1 MTNGIPNNQA
11 GPQGAAPWRPEGV
24 HGDVA
29 AASFAAPEGDTSP
42 LEASPFRLP
51 QLDQR
56 GVVGPLSANQAAA
69 LVRASTFA
77 QVAGTNAARSA
88 RVAGGVTCY
97 ATHEPQGVVGQR
109 VVCVMGAFDGLHEG
123 HRSLVKSALS
133 DARVQELSCVAV
145 TFNPDPAEVLV
156 GVQPGTRL
164 LSCSNRARGLLAL
177 GVDYVLSFSFTKEE
191 ANTSYQDFIRL
202 QLGRVVRVASVH
214 VGTNFR
220 FGAGGA
226 GTPEAMRALGNQDG
240 FQVHAHDLLQSGSA
254 VVSATRIRRILAQ
267 GDLGEATELFQRC
280 HFVSGVVRH
289 GRGEG
294 TSFGFPTANVVCDVR
309 DCLPKEGV
317 YACFVVHGNSAWPA
331 AANVGAPPSF
341 SSPMP
346 AFLEANLL
354 GFSGDLYDEPV
365 QVVFVRWLRA
375 SRKFA
380 SLEQLEQAVFNN
392 IDWVRINLGD
402 ARLEVGLD

>member
-1 MTNGIPNNQA
+1 MKNGIPNNQA
-11 GPQGAAPWRPEGV
+11 GPQVAAPWHPDFARKG
-24 HGDVA
+24 VA
-29 AASFAAPEGDTSP
+29 AASAATPTGD
-42 LEASPFRLP
+42 ASALDSAALRLP
-51 QLDQR
+51 QLDEK
-56 GVVGPLSANQAAA
+56 GVVGPLSSSQAAA
-69 LVRASTFA
+69 LVRASTFV
-77 QVAGTNAARSA
+77 QVAGANAAQSA
-88 RVAGGVTCY
+88 RVAPGVTSY
-97 ATHEPQGVVGQR
+97 AIRNPGNVVGER

-123 HRSLVKSALS
+123 HRSLVGFAIA
-133 DARVQELSCVAV
+133 DARERGLPCVAV
-145 TFNPDPAEVLV
+145 TFDPDPAEVLV

-164 LSCSNRARGLLAL
+164 LTCGDRARGLLAL
-177 GVDYVLSFSFTKEE
+177 GVDYVLSFSFTKKE
-191 ANTSYQDFIRL
+191 ANTSYQEFMRS

-226 GTPEAMRALGNQDG
+226 GTPAAMQALGDQDG
-240 FQVHAHDLLQSGSA
+240 FQAYAHDLLQARSA
-254 VVSATRIRRILAQ
+254 VVSATRIRRALIK
-267 GDLGEATELFQRC
+267 GGLGEATELLQRC
-280 HFVSGVVRH
+280 HFVSGTVRH

-317 YACFVVHGNSAWPA
+317 YACFVVQGNSAWPA

-341 SSPMP
+341 SSPKP

-354 GFSGDLYDEPV
+354 GFSGNLYDEPV

-375 SRKFA
+375 SRKFD